1 MTIAVVFAL
10 DAEWAPWRSRHAFH
24 VVDGGGPTIY
34 EGSVGQSRARVALSG
49 VGAPHTRQ
57 LIDVL
62 CVGRID
68 ALLTV
73 GLAGALRDSYRC
85 RDVIVARRSRLA
97 TSGSFVASDGGLVEV
112 ASQCGAKVVEVI
124 LCADRVAASVEEKR
138 HLASQ
143 GEAVDMESFRIL
155 EEAQRRGIPSVAI
168 RVIGDTADEALPI
181 DFSQAVRADGT
192 VDLMNLAGQAM
203 RAPSRWPA
211 LLSFVY
217 RQRSAVRELAR
228 FLDRFVST
236 LGASVE

>member
-24 VVDGGGPTIY
+24 VVAGGRSTIY
-34 EGSVGQSRARVALSG
+34 EGSVGPSRARVALSG

-68 ALLTV
+68 ALLAV

-85 RDVIVARRSRLA
+85 RDVIVARGSRLA
-97 TSGSFVASDGGLVEV
+97 ASGSFVASDGRLVEV
-112 ASQCGAKVVEVI
+112 ASRCGAKVVEVI

-203 RAPSRWPA
+203 RAPSRWPS